1 MRAAIDVQASA
12 SLPVR
17 ETARRVKGRRSLPIA
32 APAAFF
38 PCPAHPAWVRL
49 IGMFKSAPG
58 TSTHLTLLERVR
70 TLDPQSWSEFV
81 RLYDSLF
88 TGYVESIS
96 RRYQLALK
104 DHDREDVKQDLLIK
118 LYRALPT
125 FQLDRSERGRFRTW
139 LWQVAHNVTIDWVRQ
154 NRRRL
159 RPQRPEAARAGGDSP
174 DPPPPPLA
182 LVYTPELP
190 EQVAEDMP
198 PPDEQVIQDHLWEV
212 RRYILEKVEAE
223 TQSARKWECFDK
235 HFLQG
240 RRSADVAAELGLSV
254 SAVNT
259 YTSRVLAR
267 IRELCQYYD
276 VEL

>member
-1 MRAAIDVQASA
+1 MAAVPPST
-12 SLPVR
+12 SLPFLV
-17 ETARRVKGRRSLPIA
+17 TSWRRKRRRSRPITA
-32 APAAFF
+32 AAAFF
-38 PCPAHPAWVRL
+38 PGSGHPAQDKL
-49 IGMFKSAPG
+49 IHMFKSAPG

-88 TGYVESIS
+88 AGYVVSIS
-96 RRYQLALK
+96 RRYRLGLE
-104 DHDREDVKQDLLIK
+104 DYDREDVKQDLLIK
-118 LYRALPT
+118 LYRVLPA
-125 FQLDRSERGRFRTW
+125 FRFDRSERGRFRTW

-154 NRRRL
+154 NRRR
-159 RPQRPEAARAGGDSP
+159 RP
-174 DPPPPPLA
+174 L
-182 LVYTPELP
+182 LYTPELP
-190 EQVAEDMP
+190 ERVDRDTP

-212 RRYILEKVEAE
+212 RRYILERVEAE
-223 TQSARKWECFDK
+223 TRSARKWECFDK

-259 YTSRVLAR
+259 YTSRVRAR

>member
-1 MRAAIDVQASA
+1 VPPST

-17 ETARRVKGRRSLPIA
+17 EAARCRERRRSLSTA
-32 APAAFF
+32 TPAAFF
-38 PCPAHPAWVRL
+38 PGPGHPDRDKL
-49 IGMFKSAPG
+49 IGMLKNAPG

-88 TGYVESIS
+88 TGYIASIS
-96 RRYQLALK
+96 RRYRLGLE
-104 DHDREDVKQDLLIK
+104 DHDREDVKQDLLVK
-118 LYRALPT
+118 LYRVLPT
-125 FQLDRSERGRFRTW
+125 FQLDRSGRGRFRTW

-154 NRRRL
+154 NRRRQE
-159 RPQRPEAARAGGDSP
+159 P
-174 DPPPPPLA
+174 
-182 LVYTPELP
+182 VFTPELP
-190 EQVAEDMP
+190 EQVAEDTP

-212 RRYILEKVEAE
+212 RRYILEKVQAE
-223 TQSARKWECFDK
+223 MQSARKWECFDK

-254 SAVNT
+254 SA
-259 YTSRVLAR
+259 SRVLAR
-267 IRELCQYYD
+267 IRELCQDYD